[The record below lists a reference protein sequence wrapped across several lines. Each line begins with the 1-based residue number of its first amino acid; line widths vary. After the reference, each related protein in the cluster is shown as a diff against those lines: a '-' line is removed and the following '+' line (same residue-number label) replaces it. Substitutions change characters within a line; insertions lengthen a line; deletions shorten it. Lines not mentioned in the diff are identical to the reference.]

1 MKKLFWLP
9 LAAAA
14 LTSGTAAA
22 QRSLVPGEITRGSLS
37 SADPALDNGAY
48 YDEYVFDA
56 RRGETVVL
64 LMNSTAFDAYLRLGM
79 ARRSG
84 GWRELAYDDDGG
96 DGRNARLQYVIPDD
110 GTYTV
115 RASSLGRGSTGQYML
130 TLSGGR
136 ASGGGGY
143 YDDDRVEPVRP
154 RPRPRPRDD
163 RRDGLVQAGER
174 IDGYLSPTDP
184 TLDGGEPFHLYHYN
198 GRAGERLSLTLRSG
212 DFDAYLVLGTSGGRH
227 GVGNALARDDDGGG
241 GRDSRIEFTLPEDRV
256 YVIRVNPLGSGSG
269 EYILDVESSLGGG
282 YSGRPARDDYED
294 RFEDDGGFGDLD
306 DRLVGRWGLVDAA
319 TRIDGTRWRTVSA
332 NARFGFL
339 DVAADG
345 SYSWNRNGRL
355 RTGELEMY
363 VPAGGEVPDSPAY
376 RLTDGR
382 EEFYVYFREFRGE
395 RYMQVNS
402 ATTDRLVARG
412 YRDPSSR

>member
-14 LTSGTAAA
+14 LTSVTAAA

-37 SADPALDNGAY
+37 NADPALDNGAY

-64 LMNSTAFDAYLRLGM
+64 LMNSTSFDAYLRLGT

-96 DGRNARLQYVIPDD
+96 DGGDGRNARLQYQVPED

-115 RASSLGRGSTGQYML
+115 RASSLGRGATGQYML

-136 ASGGGGY
+136 VSGGGGY
-143 YDDDRVEPVRP
+143 YDDRVEP
-154 RPRPRPRDD
+154 RPRPRPRND
-163 RRDGLVQAGER
+163 RRDGLVQAGDLIE
-174 IDGYLSPTDP
+174 GYLSPTDP
-184 TLDGGEPFHLYHYN
+184 KLDGGEPFHLYQYN

-212 DFDAYLVLGTSGGRH
+212 DFDSYLVLGTSGGRH
-227 GVGNALARDDDGGG
+227 GVGSVLTRDDDGGG

-256 YVIRVNPLGSGSG
+256 YVIRVNAFGSGSG
-269 EYILDVESSLGGG
+269 EYVLDVESSLGGG
-282 YSGRPARDDYED
+282 RPDRPGRDDYD
-294 RFEDDGGFGDLD
+294 DDPFEDDGGFGDLD

-319 TRIDGTRWRTVSA
+319 TRIDATRWRIVSA

-355 RTGELEMY
+355 RTGELEAY
-363 VPAGGEVPDSPAY
+363 VPTGGEVLDSPAY

-395 RYMQVNS
+395 RYLQVNS
-402 ATTDRLVARG
+402 AMTNRLVARG
-412 YRDPSSR
+412 YLDPTSR

>member
-1 MKKLFWLP
+1 MKKLLWLP

-22 QRSLVPGEITRGSLS
+22 QRSLVPGEVTRGSLS
-37 SADPALDNGAY
+37 NADPALDNGAY

-56 RRGETVVL
+56 RRGETIVL

-115 RASSLGRGSTGQYML
+115 RASSLGRASTGAYML

-136 ASGGGGY
+136 ASGGGY
-143 YDDDRVEPVRP
+143 YDDRVEPVRP

-163 RRDGLVQAGER
+163 RRDGLVRGGER

-184 TLDGGEPFHLYHYN
+184 KLDGGEPFHLYQYN
-198 GRAGERLSLTLRSG
+198 GRAGERLTLTLQSA
-212 DFDAYLVLGTSGGRH
+212 DFDSYLVLGTSGGRH
-227 GVGNALARDDDGGG
+227 GVGNVLARDDDGGG
-241 GRDSRIEFTLPEDRV
+241 GHDARIRFTLPEDRV
-256 YVIRVNPLGSGSG
+256 YVIRVNSFGSGSG
-269 EYILDVESSLGGG
+269 EYELDVESSLGGG
-282 YSGRPARDDYED
+282 RPGRDGYDDED
-294 RFEDDGGFGDLD
+294 RYEDDGGFGDVD
-306 DRLVGRWGLVDAA
+306 ERLVGRWGLVDAA
-319 TRIDGTRWRTVSA
+319 TRIDGSRWRIVSA

-345 SYSWNRNGRL
+345 SFSWNRNGRM
-355 RTGELEMY
+355 RTGRLEPY
-363 VPAGGEVPDSPAY
+363 VPAGGEGMDEPAY

-382 EEFYVYFREFRGE
+382 EEFYVYFRELRGE
-395 RYMQVNS
+395 RTMQVNS
-402 ATTDRLVARG
+402 ATTNRLVARG
-412 YRDPSSR
+412 YRDPDTR

>member
-1 MKKLFWLP
+1 MNKLLWLP
-9 LAAAA
+9 LMAAT
-14 LTSGTAAA
+14 LTAGTAAA

-37 SADPALDNGAY
+37 NADPALDNGAF

-56 RRGETVVL
+56 RRGETIVL
-64 LMNSTAFDAYLRLGM
+64 LMNSTAFDAYLRLGT

-96 DGRNARLQYVIPDD
+96 DGRNSRLQYVIPED

-136 ASGGGGY
+136 VSGGGGY
-143 YDDDRVEPVRP
+143 DNGYDPVRP
-154 RPRPRPRDD
+154 RPRPRPRND

-184 TLDGGEPFHLYHYN
+184 TLDGGEPFHLYQYN
-198 GRAGERLSLTLRSG
+198 GRAGERVSITLRSE
-212 DFDAYLVLGTSGGRH
+212 DFDSYLVLGTPGGRH
-227 GVGNALARDDDGGG
+227 GVGNALTRDDDGGG
-241 GRDSRIEFTLPEDRV
+241 GRDSRIEFTLPESRV

-269 EYILDVESSLGGG
+269 EYVLDVESSLGGG
-282 YSGRPARDDYED
+282 YSGRPGRDDYDDERDED
-294 RFEDDGGFGDLD
+294 YGYGDVD
-306 DRLVGRWGLVDAA
+306 TRLVGRWGLVDGA
-319 TRIDGTRWRTVSA
+319 TRIDGSRWRIVSA

-345 SYSWNRNGRL
+345 SYSWNRNGRM

-363 VPAGGEVPDSPAY
+363 VPTNGEVLDSPAF

-382 EEFYVYFREFRGE
+382 EEFYVFFREFRGE